1 MDIRSHE
8 KVERGSINNV
18 KAKVETWRATFK
30 VVSLVKKQ
38 LLWLKKANIFRER
51 L

>member
-18 KAKVETWRATFK
+18 KANVETWRATFK

-38 LLWLKKANIFRER
+38 LFVVKKG
-51 L
+51 